1 MIDWYSFLNI
11 EELTERKGH
20 IKRVSQT
27 MRGKRGI
34 AGGDRETESER
45 GEEVGERRER
55 EILAHWRCL
64 WKEE

>member
-1 MIDWYSFLNI
+1 
-11 EELTERKGH
+11 
-20 IKRVSQT
+20 

-55 EILAHWRCL
+55 EMTLAVPLEGRI
-64 WKEE
+64 E